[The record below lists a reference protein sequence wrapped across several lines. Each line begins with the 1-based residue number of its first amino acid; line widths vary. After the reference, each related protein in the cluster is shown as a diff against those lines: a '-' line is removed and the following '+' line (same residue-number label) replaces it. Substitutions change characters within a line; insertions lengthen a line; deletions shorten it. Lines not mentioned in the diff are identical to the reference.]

1 VPRHDLDPIALVFGA
16 VFIVF
21 AVVAEATHWSWIGGD
36 RSWLLGAFLIALGLA
51 GVVTATIRRRNDD
64 QADRAAR

>member
-16 VFIVF
+16 VFVVF
-21 AVVAEATHWSWIGGD
+21 AVVAWTTHWSWFGGD

-51 GVVTATIRRRNDD
+51 GIVSASSRRRGDD
-64 QADRAAR
+64 RSDA